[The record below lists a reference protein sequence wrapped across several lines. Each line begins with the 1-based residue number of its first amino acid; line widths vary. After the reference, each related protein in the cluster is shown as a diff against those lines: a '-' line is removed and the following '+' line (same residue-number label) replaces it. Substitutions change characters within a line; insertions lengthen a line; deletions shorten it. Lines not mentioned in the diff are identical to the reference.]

1 MSAVM
6 KLYTIIQK
14 FKQKHEE
21 IETRFLFMHY
31 YEMTF
36 IVKMHQGD

>member
-21 IETRFLFMHY
+21 IETRFFMHY